1 MRKYIYIICL
11 IVLSVPYRLVAS
23 EISAFG
29 AGNLNSSS
37 PYGLSNDEKVIYS
50 NKIALKQIK
59 NKVFILKSQ
68 IDSLQERIDGL
79 QTVVE
84 GIGQAS
90 HKNRVSISRLSKQV
104 SIMIANQNKYQLNI
118 NNSLNQDQAN
128 IKDVNKTLSQVS
140 LLLSD
145 INSSFATKTEVN
157 LLINKINNNYATK
170 QQLRQLVKDVNSF
183 KFLMLK
189 MLKNQHKQKARSK
202 LLGLRNNLVYKDA
215 YSFYLKHQYRQAS
228 KYYRHLIKANYMPA
242 TSNYMLGEIN
252 YLTHNYASALAYYKA
267 SALLYNKSKFMPNLM
282 LHTALSMS
290 KTGDI
295 AGAKKFLTALIAKY
309 PSSKEASRAKSILK
323 LLKP

>member
-1 MRKYIYIICL
+1 MRKYIYAVCL
-11 IVLSVPYRLVAS
+11 IVLVLPYRLMAS

-37 PYGLSNDEKVIYS
+37 PYGLSDDEKVIYS
-50 NKIALKQIK
+50 NKIALKQIED
-59 NKVFILKSQ
+59 KVFILKSQ

-84 GIGQAS
+84 GIGQAT
-90 HKNRVSISRLSKQV
+90 HNNRVSISRLSKQV
-104 SIMIANQNKYQLNI
+104 STIVANENKYQLNI
-118 NNSLNQDQAN
+118 NNSLNQNQAN

-145 INSSFATKTEVN
+145 INSSFATKAEVN

-170 QQLRQLVKDVNSF
+170 QQLQHLINDVNNF
-183 KFLMLK
+183 KFLILK
-189 MLKNQHKQKARSK
+189 ILKNQHKQKARSK
-202 LLGLRNNLVYKDA
+202 LSGMRNSLVYKDA

-228 KYYRHLIKANYMPA
+228 KYYRHLIKANYMSA

-252 YLTHNYASALAYYKA
+252 YLTHNYASAIAYYKA

-309 PSSKEASRAKSILK
+309 PLSKEALRAKKSLK

>member
-1 MRKYIYIICL
+1 
-11 IVLSVPYRLVAS
+11 
-23 EISAFG
+23 
-29 AGNLNSSS
+29 
-37 PYGLSNDEKVIYS
+37 
-50 NKIALKQIK
+50 
-59 NKVFILKSQ
+59 
-68 IDSLQERIDGL
+68 
-79 QTVVE
+79 
-84 GIGQAS
+84 
-90 HKNRVSISRLSKQV
+90 
-104 SIMIANQNKYQLNI
+104 
-118 NNSLNQDQAN
+118 
-128 IKDVNKTLSQVS
+128 VNKTLSQVS

-145 INSSFATKTEVN
+145 INSSFVTKTELN

-170 QQLRQLVKDVNSF
+170 QQLRQLVKDVNNF

-189 MLKNQHKQKARSK
+189 MLKHKQKAKSK
-202 LLGLRNNLVYKDA
+202 LSSMRNSLVYKDA

-267 SALLYNKSKFMPNLM
+267 SALLYSKSKFMPNLM

-309 PSSKEASRAKSILK
+309 PSSKEALRAKSSLK

>member
-1 MRKYIYIICL
+1 MRKYIYIVGL
-11 IVLSVPYRLVAS
+11 MVLVLPYRLMAS

-50 NKIALKQIK
+50 NKIALKQIEAKFFVLK
-59 NKVFILKSQ
+59 NQ

-84 GIGQAS
+84 GIGQTS
-90 HKNRVSISRLSKQV
+90 HNNRISISRLSEQV
-104 SIMIANQNKYQLNI
+104 STIVANENKYQLNI
-118 NNSLNQDQAN
+118 NNSLNQNQAN

-145 INSSFATKTEVN
+145 INSSFATKIELN

-170 QQLRQLVKDVNSF
+170 QQLQQLVKDVNNF

-202 LLGLRNNLVYKDA
+202 LSGMRNSLVYKDA

-228 KYYRHLIKANYMPA
+228 KYYRHLIKANYMSA

-252 YLTHNYASALAYYKA
+252 YLTHNYASAIAYYKA

-309 PSSKEASRAKSILK
+309 PLSKEALRAKKSLK